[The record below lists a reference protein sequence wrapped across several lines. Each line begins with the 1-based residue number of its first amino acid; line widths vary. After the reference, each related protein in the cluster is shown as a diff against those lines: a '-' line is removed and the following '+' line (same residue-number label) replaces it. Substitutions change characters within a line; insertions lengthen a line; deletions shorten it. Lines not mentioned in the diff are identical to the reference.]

1 MNQSIILVQEEPR
14 INSILVEILVP
25 ANAVQRVQC
34 PDVQQ
39 LRSTTQQRIVIKSVA
54 LVTPKVLSHGIL
66 NGLVNAPITE
76 LRKIAFTMYSMGWE
90 RGQYIPILHLNNTAD
105 SDATTA
111 TAIPYKN
118 TAPRFADWESVS
130 WDKCYLQYAN
140 GQPSDGSS
148 YTVMLEVQY
157 LKFDLNGLEILGAS

>member
-1 MNQSIILVQEEPR
+1 MSQSIILVQEEPR

-25 ANAVQRVQC
+25 ASVVQRVQC

-39 LRSTTQQRIVIKSVA
+39 LRSTTQQRIVIKSVS

-66 NGLVNAPITE
+66 SGLVNAPITE
-76 LRKIAFTMYSMGWE
+76 LRKISFTIYSMGWE
-90 RGQYIPILHLNNTAD
+90 RGQYIPILFLNNTAD

-118 TAPRFADWESVS
+118 TAPRLADWESVS

-140 GQPSDGSS
+140 TQPSVGTAYS
-148 YTVMLEVQY
+148 VIVEVQY
-157 LKFDLNGLEILGAS
+157 LKFDVNGAEILGAS